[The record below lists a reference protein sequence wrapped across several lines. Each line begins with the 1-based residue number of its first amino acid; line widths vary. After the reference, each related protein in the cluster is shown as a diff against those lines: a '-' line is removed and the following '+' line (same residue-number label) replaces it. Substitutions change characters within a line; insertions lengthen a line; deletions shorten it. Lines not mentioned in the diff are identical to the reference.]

1 MAYLDST
8 IDAVTSDPTAE
19 LGVPQAAVEV
29 EKAAFELPARS
40 SAGRVPP
47 PAVWKVYAV
56 LALAVG
62 VFLIAVL
69 LMATGVVDA
78 LHT

>member
-1 MAYLDST
+1 
-8 IDAVTSDPTAE
+8 
-19 LGVPQAAVEV
+19 
-29 EKAAFELPARS
+29 
-40 SAGRVPP
+40 
-47 PAVWKVYAV
+47 VWKVYAV

-78 LHT
+78 PHT